1 MGCFYVNL
9 PIRYLSENRYY
20 LDFFLRY
27 NISPELGLDAI
38 ALDELDTQWH
48 QELAQRLREIGQA
61 CSIHLPFHDLQPG
74 SLDDLI
80 LEATRERLQ
89 RAMHIA
95 KLYMPRYLVGHA
107 YFIPLYTDMFSKW
120 LSRAITTWELAMEIW
135 PEHPSLYLENVREID
150 PRPLADLMGELNN
163 QKVKFCFDIGHW
175 SSYGNGSQYQNLPQ
189 WIQTLGPYLSHLHLH
204 DNNGIADLHL
214 GLGQGCISWVDLFG
228 GLECLEL
235 SPTFTLEPHC
245 QEDLENSLAFIKKH
259 MNWFSR
265 LGVRR
270 KDLPEI

>member
-9 PIRYLSENRYY
+9 PIRYLSENTFY
-20 LDFFLRY
+20 LDFFLRH

-38 ALDELDTQWH
+38 ALDELDTAWH
-48 QELAQRLREIGQA
+48 QKLAQKLQDFGQS

-95 KLYMPRYLVGHA
+95 KIYNPRYLVGHA

-120 LSRAITTWELAMEIW
+120 LSRAITTWEMVMEIW
-135 PEHPSLYLENVREID
+135 PEHSPLYLENVREID
-150 PRPLADLMGELNN
+150 PRPLADLMSELNS
-163 QKVKFCFDIGHW
+163 QKVRFCFDIGHW
-175 SSYGNGSQYQNLPQ
+175 ASYGNGSQYQNLPQ

-204 DNNGIADLHL
+204 DNDGIADLHL
-214 GLGQGCISWVDLFG
+214 GLGQGCIPWVELFG
-228 GLECLEL
+228 GLEFLEL

-245 QEDLENSLAFIKKH
+245 EEDLEYSLSFMKKH
-259 MNWFSR
+259 MSWFSR

-270 KDLPEI
+270 RDLPDI

>member
-9 PIRYLSENRYY
+9 PIRYLAENTFY
-20 LDFFLRY
+20 LDFFLRH

-38 ALDELDTQWH
+38 ALDELDTAWH
-48 QELAQRLREIGQA
+48 QKLAQKLQDAGQS

-95 KLYMPRYLVGHA
+95 KIYKPRYLVGHA
-107 YFIPLYTDMFSKW
+107 YFIPLYADMFSKW
-120 LSRAITTWELAMEIW
+120 LSRAITTWEMAMEIW
-135 PEHPSLYLENVREID
+135 PEHAPLYLENVREID
-150 PRPLADLMGELNN
+150 PRPLADLMGELNSK
-163 QKVKFCFDIGHW
+163 KVKFCLDIGHW
-175 SSYGNGSQYQNLPQ
+175 ASYGNGSQYQNLSQ

-204 DNNGIADLHL
+204 DNDGIADLHL
-214 GLGQGCISWVDLFG
+214 GLGQGCISWLELFG
-228 GLECLEL
+228 GLEFLEL
-235 SPTFTLEPHC
+235 SPSFTLEPHC
-245 QEDLENSLAFIKKH
+245 QEDLEHSLSFMKKH
-259 MNWFSR
+259 MNWFAR

-270 KDLPEI
+270 RDLPDI